1 MPESYSATLV
11 WLDGDPDSFI
21 TVSWQSS
28 QQSCRVLR
36 DYQQCQGSRVGDAA
50 HVKDQ
55 GFGEV
60 RKAAVDDEEQK
71 LHQKLVV

>member
-1 MPESYSATLV
+1 M
-11 WLDGDPDSFI
+11 
-21 TVSWQSS
+21 
-28 QQSCRVLR
+28 
-36 DYQQCQGSRVGDAA
+36 QGSRIGDAA